1 MGKYMYD
8 QSRAPIYE
16 ALERFREMRVVPF
29 DVPGHKHGKGN
40 PELTAFLGEKCVGVD
55 VNSMKPLDNLCH
67 PVSVIREAEILAAD
81 AFGAANAFLMVG
93 GTTSSVQSMVLS
105 SCKRGDKIILP
116 RNVHRSVIN
125 ALVLCGAVPV
135 YVNPDV
141 DRKLGISLGMSVDQV
156 RKAIRENPDAV
167 AVLVNNP
174 TYYGVC
180 SDLRTIVKL
189 AHEAGM
195 MCLADEAHGTHFYF
209 GDGMPVTA
217 MEAGADMAA
226 VSMHKSGGSLT
237 QSSLLLTGER
247 VNAGHVRQIINLT
260 QTTSG
265 SYLLMSSLDISRRNL
280 AQRGKT
286 VFRKVSEMAEYARE
300 EINAVGGYYAY
311 GRELINGDSIYDF
324 DPTKLSVHT
333 RDIGLAGIEV
343 YDILRDEY
351 DIQIEFGDIGNILA
365 YLSIGDRMQEL
376 ERLVSALAEIKR
388 RYMKDPYGLLSQEYI
403 APEVVYSPQEAFYAD
418 KKSVPLSESE
428 GYICSE
434 FVMCYPP
441 GIPILA
447 PGERITKEILD
458 YIVYAKAK
466 GCSVTGPE
474 DPMIEHINIIREE
487 EKISWNSGSV
497 NAMPR
502 MLSTACV

>member
-1 MGKYMYD
+1 MEKIELD
-8 QSRAPIYE
+8 QTRAPIYE

-67 PVSVIREAEILAAD
+67 PVSVIRDAELLAAD
-81 AFGAANAFLMVG
+81 AFGAKYAFLMVG

-105 SCKRGDKIILP
+105 CCKQGDKIILP

-125 ALVLCGAVPV
+125 SLVLCGAIPV

-141 DRKLGISLGMSVDQV
+141 DRRLGISLGMSREHV
-156 RKAIRENPDAV
+156 RKAIAEHPDAV

-174 TYYGVC
+174 TYYGIC
-180 SDLRTIVKL
+180 SDLRAIVKM
-189 AHEAGM
+189 AHDAGM
-195 MCLADEAHGTHFYF
+195 LCLADEAHGTHFYF
-209 GDGMPVTA
+209 GDNMPVSA
-217 MEAGADMAA
+217 MKAGADMAA

-237 QSSLLLTGER
+237 QSSLLLIGEN
-247 VNAGHVRQIINLT
+247 VNERHVRQIINLT

-280 AQRGKT
+280 ALRGKE
-286 VFRKVSEMAEYARE
+286 VFRKVIEMAEYARE

-311 GRELINGDSIYDF
+311 GRELINGDSIFDF

-388 RYMKDPYGLLSQEYI
+388 RYKKDPDGLLSQEYI
-403 APEVVYSPQEAFYAD
+403 DPEVVCSPQEAFYSQ
-418 KKSVPLSESE
+418 KKSIPINESS
-428 GYICSE
+428 GFVCSE

-447 PGERITKEILD
+447 PGERITKDIID
-458 YIVYAKAK
+458 YIQYAKAK
-466 GCSVTGPE
+466 GCSMTGSE
-474 DPMIEHINIIREE
+474 DPDINNI
-487 EKISWNSGSV
+487 NV
-497 NAMPR
+497 
-502 MLSTACV
+502 LV

>member
-1 MGKYMYD
+1 MEEKRINA
-8 QSRAPIYE
+8 QKKAPIYE
-16 ALERFREMRVVPF
+16 ALQHFRQMRVVPF
-29 DVPGHKHGKGN
+29 DVPGHKRGRGN
-40 PELTAFLGEKCVGVD
+40 PELTEFLGEKCVGID

-67 PVSVIREAEILAAD
+67 PVSVIQEAEILAAE
-81 AFGAANAFLMVG
+81 AFGAAHAFLMVG

-105 SCKRGDKIILP
+105 NCKRGDKIILP

-135 YVNPDV
+135 YINPDI
-141 DRKLGISLGMSVDQV
+141 DQRLGISLGMKREQV
-156 RKAIRENPDAV
+156 ARAIAENPDAV

-180 SDLRTIVKL
+180 SDLKAIVDM

-195 MCLADEAHGTHFYF
+195 VCLADEAHGTHFYF
-209 GDGMPVTA
+209 GENMPVSA
-217 MEAGADMAA
+217 MAAGADMAA

-237 QSSLLLTGER
+237 QSSMLLTGPDISE
-247 VNAGHVRQIINLT
+247 GHVRQIINLT

-280 AQRGKT
+280 ALRGRQI
-286 VFRKVSEMAEYARE
+286 FRKVTEMADYARE
-300 EINAVGGYYAY
+300 EINAIGGYYAF
-311 GRELINGDSIYDF
+311 GKELINGDSVYDF

-365 YLSIGDRMQEL
+365 YLSIGDRSQEV
-376 ERLVSALAEIKR
+376 ERLVSALAEIHR
-388 RYMKDPYGLLSQEYI
+388 RYKTDGSGLLSQEYI
-403 APEVVYSPQEAFYAD
+403 DPEVVMSPQDAFYAK
-418 KKSVPLSESE
+418 KKSVPIQESA
-428 GYICSE
+428 GYVCSE

-447 PGERITKEILD
+447 PGERITPEILA
-458 YIVYAKAK
+458 YIEYAKEK
-466 GCSVTGPE
+466 GCLMTGPE
-474 DPMIEHINIIREE
+474 DSEILNLNVLI
-487 EKISWNSGSV
+487 
-497 NAMPR
+497 
-502 MLSTACV
+502 